1 MNDIRISAF
10 LLERYH
16 IGEVTDKEKR
26 FVEEAAAKDEITAAE
41 LADLFRADIDFRRQ
55 FPRDVFFSSDKKF
68 QNNISK
74 QTDIKT
80 RHDQRSI
87 QRSVRHRQLKRIPSA
102 LVWGFTAA
110 AVILIIALPL
120 LIFNNSAQTEFGDRI
135 KGKSA
140 SEPFS
145 LINSGDIADNGSVE
159 LSVYIR
165 GNTAG
170 EGVRLADH
178 SGVKEGNTIQ
188 LVYRVSGE
196 NSNAQYGVI
205 FSIDGRSHVTLHY
218 PYNTRQNTQLVSG
231 RSVPLDEAY
240 TLDDAPNYEIFF
252 FVTGDTPID
261 AGNILTSADQLA
273 GQIEEQSN
281 EAESLGS
288 ALFSGYNVKVFTL
301 IKE

>member
-102 LVWGFTAA
+102 LVWG
-110 AVILIIALPL
+110 
-120 LIFNNSAQTEFGDRI
+120 
-135 KGKSA
+135 
-140 SEPFS
+140 
-145 LINSGDIADNGSVE
+145 
-159 LSVYIR
+159 
-165 GNTAG
+165 
-170 EGVRLADH
+170 
-178 SGVKEGNTIQ
+178 
-188 LVYRVSGE
+188 
-196 NSNAQYGVI
+196 
-205 FSIDGRSHVTLHY
+205 
-218 PYNTRQNTQLVSG
+218 
-231 RSVPLDEAY
+231 
-240 TLDDAPNYEIFF
+240 
-252 FVTGDTPID
+252 
-261 AGNILTSADQLA
+261 
-273 GQIEEQSN
+273 
-281 EAESLGS
+281 
-288 ALFSGYNVKVFTL
+288 
-301 IKE
+301 